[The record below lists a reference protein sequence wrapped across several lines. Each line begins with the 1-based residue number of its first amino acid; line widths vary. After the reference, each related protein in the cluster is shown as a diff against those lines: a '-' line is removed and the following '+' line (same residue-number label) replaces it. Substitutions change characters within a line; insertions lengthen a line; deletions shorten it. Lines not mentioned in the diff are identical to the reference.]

1 MKTTRRDFIRIAG
14 WTGVA
19 LFSPTFS
26 WASATSQ
33 TLPVGYGPLQTPDV
47 NGLQLPTGF
56 TSRVVAIASERPSP
70 SSSVEWHRSP
80 DGGATF
86 LHPDGGWVYV
96 SNSEQSR
103 GRGGVTALR
112 FAADGEILDA
122 YPILRGTSQNCGGG
136 ATPWGTWVSCEETGY
151 GLSYECDPFK
161 ADISGSVRPALGR
174 FKHEAIAV
182 DAATGDVYLTE
193 DESNS
198 LLYRFRPD
206 RPGDLSEGI
215 LEAAE
220 ILDPDGRG
228 AIGLQ
233 EIRPLT
239 WHAIPSPTAL
249 LGIPTRYQLWPP
261 TRFNRGEGIACADGR
276 CCFATTGDQRI
287 WSIDLATQHIQVL
300 YDARQS
306 SEPDL
311 NQPDNISMAPN
322 GNVFVAEDAGNLEIV
337 ALSKSGQTAPILRLQ
352 GQPGT
357 ELTGPAL
364 SPNGRHFYFSSQR
377 GPTAQGPHGITY
389 EISGPFLGATDSK
402 FDDESLSK
410 RDLRQSRS
418 ARAR

>member
-1 MKTTRRDFIRIAG
+1 MKTTRRDFIRMAG
-14 WTGVA
+14 WTTGVA
-19 LFSPTFS
+19 LFSPAFS
-26 WASATSQ
+26 LASTSRQ
-33 TLPVGYGPLQTPDV
+33 ITPLGYGPLQAADS

-56 TSRVVAIASERPSP
+56 TSRIVAMASQRPSP

-86 LHPDGGWVYV
+86 PHPDGGWVYV
-96 SNSEQSR
+96 SNSEQTR

-112 FAADGEILDA
+112 FAANGEILDA

-161 ADISGSVRPALGR
+161 ADLSGSARPALGR

-182 DAATGDVYLTE
+182 DPTTGYVYLTE

-198 LLYRFRPD
+198 LLYRFRPK
-206 RPGDLSEGI
+206 RTGDLSEGV

-228 AIGLQ
+228 EIRLQ
-233 EIRPLT
+233 ETRPLA
-239 WHAIPSPTAL
+239 WHAVPSPTAS
-249 LGIPTRYQLWPP
+249 LGLPTRYQLWPP

-276 CCFATTGDQRI
+276 CCFATTGDQRV
-287 WSIDLATQHIQVL
+287 WSIDLPTQRIQIL

-311 NQPDNISMAPN
+311 NQPDNVSMAPN
-322 GNVFVAEDAGNLEIV
+322 GNVFVAEDGGNLEIV
-337 ALSKSGQTAPILRLQ
+337 ALSNSGQTAPILRLL

-389 EISGPFLGATDSK
+389 EVTGPFLDGSN
-402 FDDESLSK
+402 
-410 RDLRQSRS
+410 
-418 ARAR
+418 